1 MPLTIRSCWF
11 ESLANSSIGILVDSS
26 CDLEKM
32 NGRWVSENI
41 IDNLQNH
48 INMNYHSKDPFNCD
62 AAVEDRKKAMTL
74 HSLLEILPI
83 LKILKNLITLTE
95 LGSKA
100 LLNSSIW
107 DFFG

>member
-62 AAVEDRKKAMTL
+62 AKVEDRKKAMTL

-83 LKILKNLITLTE
+83 LGIKKRVQYLASKPNLCIL
-95 LGSKA
+95 G
-100 LLNSSIW
+100 
-107 DFFG
+107 